1 MPAPL
6 EAFMN
11 DDAFEEIKAV
21 LSDVSRRPFPEVLS
35 YLIRS
40 EECSVGIYILLEN
53 TLPKSYWAVKFRDFV
68 EKKLREG
75 EKLRRVVRKLCPDLE
90 SEGETR
96 EWSRTFLNR
105 RFELKTVGDYLA
117 VLEVVMELEK
127 LGERVYSYLAGRL
140 SGEEKHLMMDLA
152 KLSRDNYEAL
162 KREYDR
168 VRSIKSDTLFK
179 DFARELKGDEDGS

>member
-40 EECSVGIYILLEN
+40 EEYSVGIYILLEN
-53 TLPKSYWAVKFRDFV
+53 TLPRSYWGVKFRDFV

-75 EKLRRVVRKLCPDLE
+75 EKLWRVVRKLYPNLE

>member
-40 EECSVGIYILLEN
+40 EEYSVGIYILLEN
-53 TLPKSYWAVKFRDFV
+53 TLPRSYWGVKFRDFV

-75 EKLRRVVRKLCPDLE
+75 EKLRRVVRKLYPNLE

>member
-40 EECSVGIYILLEN
+40 EEYSVGIYILLEN
-53 TLPKSYWAVKFRDFV
+53 TLPRSYWGVKFRDFV

-75 EKLRRVVRKLCPDLE
+75 EKLRRVVRKLYPDLE

-105 RFELKTVGDYLA
+105 RFELKTVMDYLA